1 MTPQVERLT
10 IEKTELE
17 RKVDIASREEIAL
30 ATRIEEMQAEC
41 DFAREQLVAVKRKSG
56 RWIDAWEAKKKKRV
70 KAKQKTY

>member
-1 MTPQVERLT
+1 MERLT

-41 DFAREQLVAVKRKSG
+41 DFAREQLMAVKRESG
-56 RWIDAWEAKKKKRV
+56 IVLVDVPQSESELYR
-70 KAKQKTY
+70 